1 VLDFGRSGL
10 LETLET
16 LRVAGISSA
25 GAGHYAAEA
34 QVAAVIPTGS
44 GRRVV
49 VFAFGCTSSG
59 IPSDWAAG
67 GDNPGINLLR
77 DLSDRTVSAIA
88 KEVEAVRQ
96 PMDLL
101 VPSIHWAVIG
111 DIESARTR
119 RALRTA

>member
-1 VLDFGRSGL
+1 
-10 LETLET
+10 
-16 LRVAGISSA
+16 
-25 GAGHYAAEA
+25 
-34 QVAAVIPTGS
+34 VIPTGS

-101 VPSIHWAVIG
+101 VASIHWSSNWGYRISK
-111 DIESARTR
+111 DETR
-119 RALRTA
+119 FAHALIDDAGFDVVHGHSSHHPKATAA